1 MSRIERKLY
10 RWLERTFEGRPAFTV
25 AVGLGLVVVIGITD
39 YLTGIEASSAVFY
52 LLPISLGAWFASRR
66 SGLALAAVCTVVWYG
81 VNHEQ
86 PFAPRAIH
94 WWNGTMMLC
103 MFVFA
108 TLLLARLRSE
118 LHQAQALARTDPLTG
133 AANRRAF
140 YDTVALEIR
149 RMRRNPRTLTL
160 AYLDLDNFKEV
171 NDLLGHSVGD
181 DLLCEVARCIKEQVR
196 QTDLSARLGGDEF
209 AIFLPETGAPGA
221 ATLVAKV
228 NEVLLQAMIDRDWP
242 VTCSIGVVT
251 FETPPASVDAIIQK
265 ADALMYQVKRG
276 GKNQIRCEV
285 IGAEP
290 VPAAP

>member
-1 MSRIERKLY
+1 MASKIERKLF
-10 RWLERTFEGRPAFTV
+10 RWVERTFDGRPTFT
-25 AVGLGLVVVIGITD
+25 LVVGFVLIAVIGVAD
-39 YLTGIEASSAVFY
+39 YVTGIEASSSVFY
-52 LLPISLGAWFASRR
+52 LLPISLGAWFGSQR
-66 SGLALAAVCTVVWYG
+66 SGLLLAVVCAFVWYT
-81 VNHEQ
+81 VNHDQ
-86 PFAPRAIH
+86 PFAPRAIN
-94 WWNGTMMLC
+94 WWNGSMMLSV
-103 MFVFA
+103 FLFA
-108 TLLLARLRSE
+108 TLLLARLRNE

-140 YDTVALEIR
+140 YDIVALEIR

-181 DLLCEVARCIKEQVR
+181 DLLCAVANAIKEQIR
-196 QTDLSARLGGDEF
+196 QTDLAARLGGDEF
-209 AIFLPETGAPGA
+209 AVFLPETGSPGA

-228 NEVLLQAMIDRDWP
+228 NEALLQAMIDRDWP

-251 FETPPASVDAIIQK
+251 YETAPASVDAIIQK

-276 GKNQIRCEV
+276 GKNQIRYEV

-290 VPAAP
+290 APVP